1 MPPRPKEQKMLVN
14 YLTQRR
20 RLRKSKKISWG
31 VFFLP
36 VIQLVCGKRRSVS
49 PECEWALGWEK
60 CYSSVF
66 MWRHHWELPF
76 TLSQS
81 AINCEPKI
89 PSYCF
94 TWGRSIC
101 RDVCHTKSIWISH
114 WTRNHTWV
122 TNFLFLILFDVSI
135 QVSWIRKRDLH
146 ILTSENFVFSSDQ
159 RFTVLHQPD
168 SEEWNL
174 KIEYVTL
181 KDDGTYECQ
190 INTEPKIKLSV
201 LLEVTGEREKR
212 KRKVCRKKIYFKLKM
227 FLLLWSIS
235 NWILWLLPVPEV
247 LQERIFASANSF
259 NGKGNTNILSH
270 QTC

>member
-1 MPPRPKEQKMLVN
+1 MEEIFFAWCVHILLKLLLHFVNASPTEGAKNARKLSHPKKTTAKVEKDI
-14 YLTQRR
+14 
-20 RLRKSKKISWG
+20 LRCF
-31 VFFLP
+31 FFLP

-212 KRKVCRKKIYFKLKM
+212 KRKVCRKKY
-227 FLLLWSIS
+227 
-235 NWILWLLPVPEV
+235 
-247 LQERIFASANSF
+247 IF
-259 NGKGNTNILSH
+259 
-270 QTC
+270 